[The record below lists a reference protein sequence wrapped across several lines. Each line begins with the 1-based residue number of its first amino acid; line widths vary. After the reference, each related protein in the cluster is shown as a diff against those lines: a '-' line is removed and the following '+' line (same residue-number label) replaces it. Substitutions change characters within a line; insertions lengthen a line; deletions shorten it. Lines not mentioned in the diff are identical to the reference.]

1 MFNQQTWSDFWDK
14 LQQDTA
20 DTLQNNI
27 LNFSTLVAG
36 VSAYIKVFHPQYSE
50 MANDMMLTYL
60 TVLPKVKS

>member
-1 MFNQQTWSDFWDK
+1 MFNQRTWSEFWEK

-50 MANDMMLTYL
+50 MANDLMLTYL
-60 TVLPKVKS
+60 TVLPKVK